1 MKDDDKVVQLVTS
14 KEPKPSDDEFY
25 GMTDEVREFIEIF
38 TVSAEAYEA
47 VSFAAVAVAPDG
59 EMIST
64 FTSSNAN
71 LLSLLGAVAVTQ
83 SELLDISKGEYFDE

>member
-25 GMTDEVREFIEIF
+25 GMTDEVREF
-38 TVSAEAYEA
+38 
-47 VSFAAVAVAPDG
+47 
-59 EMIST
+59 T

-83 SELLDISKGEYFDE
+83 SELLDISKGDYDE